1 MRDGPLPVQF
11 MKTNRGAPPHIDT
24 LAVLFHSADVIEA
37 MAERHFIARGD
48 AQVADV
54 KVYGTLER

>member
-1 MRDGPLPVQF
+1 

-54 KVYGTLER
+54 KVYGILER